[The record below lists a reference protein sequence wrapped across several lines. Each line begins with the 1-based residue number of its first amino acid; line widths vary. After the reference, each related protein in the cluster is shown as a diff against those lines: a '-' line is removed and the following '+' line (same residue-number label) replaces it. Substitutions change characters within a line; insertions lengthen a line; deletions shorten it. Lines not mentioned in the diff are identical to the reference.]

1 MNRLWL
7 RLTLAFVVVTLVA
20 VGAVSLVAGLNA
32 SSQFRDY
39 VYNQDEQAEHDLAT
53 ELSFYYQQRGS
64 WEGIANAFAPYGR
77 PGARRPRSD
86 DFRTGQPGSGPL
98 IADASGTVVYDPTGQ
113 RTGSTLDA
121 RERQDYTPILA
132 QGAVVGYVQLTD
144 SPRGVITAPDQLFLD
159 QLRSTL
165 VIAALAAG
173 GLGILLGLLISRTLA
188 APLAELAGAARAFG
202 AHDWGRRVSVHGLA
216 QTAEVSSVARAFND
230 MADALQNAETQR
242 RNLMADVAHEL
253 RTPLTVLQGNLR
265 ALLDGVYPLERAEI
279 ATLYDETRL
288 LSRLVDD
295 LRQLAL
301 AEAGQ
306 LPLNLQTV
314 DAAALA
320 AATLNKFSAAAEEKH
335 IALKTDLPTSLP
347 YVRAD
352 GDRLAQV
359 LQNLL
364 SNALR
369 HTASGGQVTLSAG
382 PVRAERGD
390 MLRIEVS
397 DTGEG
402 IAPADL
408 PHVFDRFYRADRS
421 RPHRGGSTGLGLAI
435 AKSFVEAMGGAIG
448 VESRPSQGSHFWF
461 TLPALDFA
469 SP

>member
-7 RLTLAFVVVTLVA
+7 RLTVAFVLVTLV
-20 VGAVSLVAGLNA
+20 GVASVALLAGWNA
-32 SSQFRDY
+32 SSQFREY
-39 VYNQDEQAEHDLAT
+39 VYGQDEQAQDELAA
-53 ELSFYYQQRGS
+53 ELAFYYQQRGS
-64 WEGIANAFAPYGR
+64 WEGIGNAFAQYGP
-77 PGARRPRSD
+77 PGMRRPRGDLRSG
-86 DFRTGQPGSGPL
+86 RTGPAPL
-98 IADASGTVVYDPTGQ
+98 IADAGGKVVYDPTGQ
-113 RTGSTLDA
+113 RTGSTLDE
-121 RERQDYTPILA
+121 RERKNWSPIVTQRGTL
-132 QGAVVGYVQLTD
+132 VGYVQVAD
-144 SPRGVITAPDQLFLD
+144 DDRGAITAPDQLFLD

-173 GLGILLGLLISRTLA
+173 GLGILIGLLFSRTLA
-188 APLAELAGAARAFG
+188 APLAELAGAGRACG
-202 AHDWGRRVSVHGLA
+202 PHDWSRRVSVHGLA
-216 QTAEVSSVARAFND
+216 QTAEVSEVAHAFND
-230 MADALQNAETQR
+230 MADALQKAETQR

-314 DAAALA
+314 DARALIPA
-320 AATLNKFSAAAEEKH
+320 ISAKFSTAAEERQ
-335 IALKTDLPTSLP
+335 IALKSDLPAELP
-347 YVRAD
+347 YARAD

-369 HTASGGQVTLSAG
+369 HTASGGTVTLSAE
-382 PVRAERGD
+382 RIAAERGP
-390 MLRIEVS
+390 MLRFGVS

-402 IAPADL
+402 IAPEDL
-408 PHVFDRFYRADRS
+408 PHIFDRFYRADRS
-421 RPHRGGSTGLGLAI
+421 RPHRSGSTGLGLAI
-435 AKSFVEAMGGAIG
+435 AKSFIEAMGGQIG
-448 VESRPSQGSHFWF
+448 VESRPGQGSYFWF
-461 TLPALDFA
+461 TLPSAA
-469 SP
+469 GE